1 MKYKDLNE
9 SILKLIGGKENIKS
23 VAHCVTRLRLTLNDK
38 SIAQTE
44 EIKKLNGVIDVV
56 SNDVAYQI
64 IIGTHVV
71 DVYNE
76 FMSMVGLSS
85 SDSNVKGERKKGIK
99 GILNS
104 ILVVV
109 SETMTSVIEVL
120 LAAGILASILALL
133 NMSGILP
140 SDSPTYQILDALRS
154 STFHFLP
161 VLIAISSAKRLN
173 VNPYVAVVLAVTLLS
188 SSIDGVEGL
197 SLFGINLQT
206 ITYANSFIPILLG
219 VWAMG
224 IITNVLKK
232 VLPKAIHYYLVPVLS
247 LMITLSITLTIFGPI
262 GTWIGEALNYIFILL
277 MEKVGNWSVVALY
290 AAFQPF
296 LIVLGA
302 ANFTMPMALNFVTTL
317 GYDPII
323 MGAATISDIAVCGA
337 MFGYFLR
344 ARDKKQKQ
352 LFGTVSFSAL
362 MGVTEPSIFGV
373 FMKYRKPFLA
383 VIIGG
388 GLGGLIAGLAQV
400 KTYGMVWGLA
410 ALPTYLVGGEMSN
423 FTFMILAVVVA
434 FLAATVASYL
444 LGIPLDE
451 KEEIKNDSEKEET
464 NKDNKEESKSV
475 VNENNSRTISVGSV
489 AKGKVIPLEEVNDKA
504 FSSGALGKG
513 AGVIPSEAK
522 STVVSP
528 VDGTISIV
536 FPTKHA
542 YGIVTD
548 EGLEILIHIGIDTVN
563 LEGKFFESLVT
574 QGQIVKKGDPL
585 AVFEADKITEEGF
598 DPTIITIV
606 TNTGD
611 YLDVI
616 SSNDESEELL
626 TVIV

>member
-9 SILKLIGGKENIKS
+9 NIIKLTGGKENIKS
-23 VAHCVTRLRLTLNDK
+23 VAHCVTRLRLTLNDR

-44 EIKKLNGVIDVV
+44 EIKKLKGVIDVV

-76 FMSMVGLSS
+76 FMSMIGLSS
-85 SDSNVKGERKKGIK
+85 SESSVKGERKKGIRGIK
-99 GILNS
+99 GIFNS
-104 ILVVV
+104 IFVVV

-133 NMSGILP
+133 NMSGILH
-140 SDSPTYQILDALRS
+140 SDSPTYQILDTLRS
-154 STFHFLP
+154 ATFHFLP
-161 VLIAISSAKRLN
+161 VLIAIASAKRLN
-173 VNPYVAVVLAVTLLS
+173 VNPYIAVVLAVTLLS

-197 SLFGINLQT
+197 SLFGINLQAT
-206 ITYANSFIPILLG
+206 TYANSFIPILLG
-219 VWAMG
+219 VWSMG
-224 IITNVLKK
+224 IIIGGLKK
-232 VLPKAIHYYLVPVLS
+232 ILPKALHYFLVPVLS
-247 LMITLSITLTIFGPI
+247 LIITLSVTLTIFGPI
-262 GTWIGEALNYIFILL
+262 GMWIGDGLNYACMFLIDTL
-277 MEKVGNWSVVALY
+277 GNWSVVALY
-290 AAFQPF
+290 AALQPL
-296 LIVLGA
+296 LIVFGA
-302 ANFTMPMALNFVTTL
+302 ANFTMPIALNSVTTL
-317 GYDPII
+317 GYDPIF

-337 MFGYFLR
+337 MFGYFLKTR
-344 ARDKKQKQ
+344 NKEQKQ

-362 MGVTEPSIFGV
+362 MGVTEPSVFGV
-373 FMKYRKPFLA
+373 FMKYRRPFVA
-383 VIIGG
+383 VMIGG

-423 FTFMILAVVVA
+423 FTFMIMAVLVSFVG
-434 FLAATVASYL
+434 ATVASYL
-444 LGIPLDE
+444 LGIPSDE
-451 KEEIKNDSEKEET
+451 KEESKNANEKELEL
-464 NKDNKEESKSV
+464 V
-475 VNENNSRTISVGSV
+475 VNEDNSRIISVGSV
-489 AKGKVIPLEEVNDKA
+489 AKGQVISLEEVNDKA

-513 AGVIPSEAK
+513 VGVIPSESK
-522 STVVSP
+522 STVMSP
-528 VDGTISIV
+528 VDGTITIV

-563 LEGKFFESLVT
+563 LDGKFFESLVT
-574 QGQIVKKGDPL
+574 QNQRVKKGDAL
-585 AVFEADKITEEGF
+585 AVFDSDKIIEAGF
-598 DPTIITIV
+598 DSTIITVV
-606 TNTGD
+606 TNTSD

>member
-9 SILKLIGGKENIKS
+9 NIIRLIGGKENIKS
-23 VAHCVTRLRLTLNDK
+23 VAHCVTRLRFTLNDR

-44 EIKKLNGVIDVV
+44 EIKKLKGVIDVV

-76 FMSMVGLSS
+76 FMSMIGLSS
-85 SDSNVKGERKKGIK
+85 SESSIKSERKKGIRGIK
-99 GILNS
+99 GIFNS
-104 ILVVV
+104 IFVVV

-133 NMSGILP
+133 NMSGILQ
-140 SDSPTYQILDALRS
+140 SDSPTYQILDTLRS
-154 STFHFLP
+154 ATFHFLP
-161 VLIAISSAKRLN
+161 VLIAIASAKRLN
-173 VNPYVAVVLAVTLLS
+173 VNPYIAVVLAVTLLS

-197 SLFGINLQT
+197 SLFGINLQAT
-206 ITYANSFIPILLG
+206 TYANSFIPILLG

-224 IITNVLKK
+224 IIIEGLKK
-232 VLPKAIHYYLVPVLS
+232 ILPKALHYFLVPVLS
-247 LMITLSITLTIFGPI
+247 LIITLSVTLTVFGPI
-262 GTWIGEALNYIFILL
+262 GMWIGDGLNYACMFLIDTL
-277 MEKVGNWSVVALY
+277 GNWSVVALY
-290 AAFQPF
+290 VALQPL
-296 LIVLGA
+296 LIVFGA
-302 ANFTMPMALNFVTTL
+302 ANFTMPIALNSVTTL
-317 GYDPII
+317 GYDPIF

-337 MFGYFLR
+337 MFGYFLKTR
-344 ARDKKQKQ
+344 NKEQKQ

-362 MGVTEPSIFGV
+362 MGVTEPSVFGV
-373 FMKYRKPFLA
+373 FMKYRRPFVA
-383 VIIGG
+383 VMIGG
-388 GLGGLIAGLAQV
+388 GIGGLIAGLAQV

-410 ALPTYLVGGEMSN
+410 ALPTYLVGGEVSN
-423 FTFMILAVVVA
+423 FTFMIISVVVS
-434 FLAATVASYL
+434 FVAATAASYL

-451 KEEIKNDSEKEET
+451 KEEVKGDNEKELELII
-464 NKDNKEESKSV
+464 
-475 VNENNSRTISVGSV
+475 NENNSRTISIGNV
-489 AKGKVIPLEEVNDKA
+489 AKGQVIALGEVNDKA

-513 AGVIPSEAK
+513 VGVIPSESK
-522 STVVSP
+522 STVISP
-528 VDGTISIV
+528 VDGTITIV

-563 LEGKFFESLVT
+563 LDGKFFESLVT
-574 QGQIVKKGDPL
+574 QNQRVKKGDAL
-585 AVFEADKITEEGF
+585 AVFESDKIIEEGF
-598 DPTIITIV
+598 DSTIITVV
-606 TNTGD
+606 TNTSD